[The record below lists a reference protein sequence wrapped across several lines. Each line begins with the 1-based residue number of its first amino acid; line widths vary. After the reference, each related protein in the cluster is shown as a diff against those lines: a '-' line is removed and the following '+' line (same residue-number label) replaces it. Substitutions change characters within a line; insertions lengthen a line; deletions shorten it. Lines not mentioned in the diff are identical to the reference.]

1 MPLAAEPGPPARL
14 EPCGLETC
22 PTCPTAGS
30 SQKNERKTKQGH
42 HGTPRTANDQG
53 KWGSYGI
60 FIKQHV
66 DVYSNESDP
75 PSKQG
80 MKEEQSKKSKSKT
93 CVAKIVKRETRL
105 ISEMLVGKAPCRAAL
120 AEAPSRA
127 AAGMRPF
134 RIFRFAQHRMQC
146 FDALHS
152 LAHFVQR
159 PLCMVLCLSPSV
171 LQFFFLGA
179 GCAPFRCCG
188 SRSLWTTVDQNNSYL
203 FWGVSDTSVFPK
215 PLPVQVVPF

>member
-75 PSKQG
+75 PKQG

-171 LQFFFLGA
+171 LHFFA
-179 GCAPFRCCG
+179 G
-188 SRSLWTTVDQNNSYL
+188 SRVCAFSLLWQPLLVDNS
-203 FWGVSDTSVFPK
+203 
-215 PLPVQVVPF
+215 

>member
-1 MPLAAEPGPPARL
+1 
-14 EPCGLETC
+14 
-22 PTCPTAGS
+22 
-30 SQKNERKTKQGH
+30 
-42 HGTPRTANDQG
+42 
-53 KWGSYGI
+53 
-60 FIKQHV
+60 
-66 DVYSNESDP
+66 
-75 PSKQG
+75 

-171 LQFFFLGA
+171 LQFFSWEQGVRLFVVVAAAPCGQQLTKTTATYSGA
-179 GCAPFRCCG
+179 
-188 SRSLWTTVDQNNSYL
+188 
-203 FWGVSDTSVFPK
+203 
-215 PLPVQVVPF
+215 